1 MRKTVTKSTTHYS
14 EEQLAPRKRGG
25 GAQASGS
32 QTGFDPVPEAE
43 FEAEDEDFAGDAP
56 AAAGLPDAAPVR
68 MVVPMEGSG
77 ERLDQ
82 WLAQVLSQYSRNR
95 LKGWI
100 ESGAVRVDGRVAEP
114 KHKLRGAE
122 VVDVAPVASP
132 EESAYAPE
140 AIALDI
146 VHEDK
151 ALIVINKPAG
161 MVAHPAAGNW
171 SGTLLNAL
179 LHHAPSLAQVPRA
192 GIVHR
197 LDKET
202 SGLLVVAKTIE
213 SQTALV
219 RQLQARTVKRLY
231 AALVAGRV
239 EEPGVVDAPLGR
251 HPAQRTRMA
260 VLRPDQPG
268 AKVAITHYNP
278 VAHYEC
284 DGLALTLL
292 ECRLETGRTH
302 QIRVHMQNMKHTLVG
317 DPVYGS
323 APTRDWFARQALH
336 ARELALVHPA
346 SGKTMSWQAGLPPD
360 MQTLLDSLEPA

>member
-1 MRKTVTKSTTHYS
+1 M
-14 EEQLAPRKRGG
+14 
-25 GAQASGS
+25 
-32 QTGFDPVPEAE
+32 EAGI
-43 FEAEDEDFAGDAP
+43 EAEDDDFADEAIGASGTSGASGAVASGDA
-56 AAAGLPDAAPVR
+56 ADAGPVR
-68 MVVPMEGSG
+68 MTVPMEGSG

-95 LKGWI
+95 LKSWI
-100 ESGAVRVDGRVAEP
+100 ESGAVRVDGKVAEP

-122 VVDVAPVASP
+122 VVDVAPVASL
-132 EESAYAPE
+132 EEGSYAPE
-140 AIALDI
+140 AIPLDI
-146 VHEDK
+146 VFEDK
-151 ALIVINKPAG
+151 ALIVVNKPAG

-213 SQTALV
+213 AQTALV

-231 AALVAGRV
+231 AALVAGRI

-260 VLRPDQPG
+260 VLRADQPG
-268 AKVAITHYNP
+268 AKTAVTHYKP
-278 VAHYEC
+278 VAHYLR
-284 DGLALTLL
+284 GGIAATLL

-302 QIRVHMQNMKHTLVG
+302 QIRVHLQHVKHPLVG
-317 DPVYGS
+317 DPLYGG
-323 APTRDWFARQALH
+323 APTRGWFARQALH
-336 ARELALVHPA
+336 ARELALVHPVT
-346 SGKTMSWQAGLPPD
+346 GKTMGWQAPLPAD
-360 MQTLLDSLEPA
+360 MDELLASLEPA